1 MLVNS
6 TDSICLQYSSFA
18 LYALSWYCNLSLNHV
33 VTLFYGVDYLWCCLR
48 GILGFDLIYMSIS
61 WVAKS
66 PPALLTVLLSLVL
79 HLWFALFCF
88 NNWALC
94 STMTFNWQF
103 SYDWSS
109 LGNCFWGLGGKIV
122 DWLEDRGYVSYLF
135 IWSIQKGLIKFH
147 REIENH
153 NLPGFYELG
162 IK

>member
-1 MLVNS
+1 MSSVFFLC
-6 TDSICLQYSSFA
+6 SICFVLVLQSLFKSRCDII
-18 LYALSWYCNLSLNHV
+18 LRSRLSLMLPSWDSWVWPYLHV
-33 VTLFYGVDYLWCCLR
+33 K
-48 GILGFDLIYMSIS
+48 SIS